1 MSAANLRK
9 RRGVVKALLTQLDTR
24 LKYLEEAADRSSTR
38 DPARSKLKEYDAELK
53 AAHLS
58 LIDLINDD
66 DTLEREQA
74 NLDVHEDLIVAHA
87 IRIAASEESSATA
100 TKVDER
106 KVLSCRLNRLL
117 GRLSI
122 AEKAISSLSS
132 EHRDSCQ
139 RKQHDEQL
147 CDYKRDLRF
156 ESQTDVVGS

>member
-1 MSAANLRK
+1 MSSSMSAANLRK

-38 DPARSKLKEYDAELK
+38 DPARQLSSKLKEYDAELK

-66 DTLEREQA
+66 DTPEREQA
-74 NLDVHEDLIVAHA
+74 NLDVLIEAHA

-117 GRLSI
+117 GRLSSRRKQSAPCQVNTEI
-122 AEKAISSLSS
+122 PANANNMMNSCVITKEISSI
-132 EHRDSCQ
+132 
-139 RKQHDEQL
+139 
-147 CDYKRDLRF
+147 
-156 ESQTDVVGS
+156 